1 MSEGLPKQEAYAL
14 AGKRM
19 AWPVIA
25 STATTLAAFLP
36 LMFWPGVVGEFMK
49 YLPLTLI
56 ATLTSSL
63 VMALIFVPTLG
74 AVFGKSGGT
83 ADPETMK
90 ALAASE
96 HGHLDEVNGW
106 TGRYVSVLGFELSS
120 EERRVG
126 TECVSKCRSRWSP
139 THTKKNQ
146 ININ

>member
-1 MSEGLPKQEAYAL
+1 
-14 AGKRM
+14 M

-96 HGHLDEVNGW
+96 HGNLDEVKGW
-106 TGRYVSVLGFELSS
+106 TGRYVSVLGFALRHPGKVAFVARS
-120 EERRVG
+120 EE
-126 TECVSKCRSRWSP
+126 
-139 THTKKNQ
+139 HTSALQ
-146 ININ
+146 SLMRISY

>member
-14 AGKRM
+14 AVKRM

-83 ADPETMK
+83 ADPEPMK

-96 HGHLDEVNGW
+96 HGNLDEVKGW
-106 TGRYVSVLGFELSS
+106 TGRYVSVSGFALRHPRS

-126 TECVSKCRSRWSP
+126 KECVSKCRSRW
-139 THTKKNQ
+139 
-146 ININ
+146 

>member
-1 MSEGLPKQEAYAL
+1 
-14 AGKRM
+14 M

-96 HGHLDEVNGW
+96 HGNLDEVKGW
-106 TGRYVSVLGFELSS
+106 TGRYVSVLGFALRHPGKVAFVAVLRS
-120 EERRVG
+120 EE
-126 TECVSKCRSRWSP
+126 
-139 THTKKNQ
+139 HTSELQSLMRISYAVFCLKKNKAHKS
-146 ININ
+146 

>member
-1 MSEGLPKQEAYAL
+1 
-14 AGKRM
+14 
-19 AWPVIA
+19 
-25 STATTLAAFLP
+25 
-36 LMFWPGVVGEFMK
+36 MK

-96 HGHLDEVNGW
+96 HGNLGDGQGW
-106 TGRYVSVLGFELSS
+106 TGRDVSVLGCALRHPGKVAFVAVLTVVVGTGASVDFRCGFEVRS
-120 EERRVG
+120 EEWRVRQRG
-126 TECVSKCRSRWSP
+126 RE
-139 THTKKNQ
+139 N
-146 ININ
+146 